1 MRPWNHQKKL
11 VMQTEKIACNACGA
25 PLRVLAST
33 QFALCNHCGGQ
44 LHIERTE
51 STISTTIMNRLTT
64 KTEEL
69 SDRLDSLTSQ
79 NEVAELDRD
88 WEVERKKYL
97 VAVGKHGHTVVPTKI
112 GSIVAAMFAVA
123 LGTVWITFTSVVAS
137 VMVTSSLL
145 ALPVIVFPL
154 AGLAILVGGIQS
166 GIAGVKNAEDY
177 KRAEAQYHRRRAELR
192 NPHR

>member
-1 MRPWNHQKKL
+1 
-11 VMQTEKIACNACGA
+11 MQTEKIACNACGA
-25 PLRVLAST
+25 PLQVLAST
-33 QFALCNHCGGQ
+33 QFAICNHCGSQ

-51 STISTTIMNRLTT
+51 STTFTTIMDRLTT

-88 WEVERKKYL
+88 WDVERRKYL
-97 VAVGKHGHTVVPTKI
+97 VVVGKHGNTVVPTKI
-112 GSIVAAMFAVA
+112 GSIVAALFAVA
-123 LGTVWITFTSVVAS
+123 FGTVWTTFTSVVALT
-137 VMVTSSLL
+137 MVSSSLL
-145 ALPVIVFPL
+145 AFPVIVFPL
-154 AGLAILVGGIQS
+154 AGIAILVS
-166 GIAGVKNAEDY
+166 GIHAGITGVGKAEGY